1 MSNEYI
7 KLIEKGNNLK
17 LELDKIKDQ
26 LNEIENIIYQD
37 KIFFI
42 DLLIEYLKTTT
53 NNDYFWYKSIDID
66 SNVTDILVKENS
78 ELFEKH
84 FKENTQLDFNIE
96 RLLDKNLFSTQDDII
111 LLDMNFD
118 DNLLDIGY
126 LADSLEY
133 ESLSYS
139 DNLKNTLS
147 DFIDYIISN
156 NIYCKD

>member
-42 DLLIEYLKTTT
+42 DLLIEHLKTTT

-139 DNLKNTLS
+139 ENLKNTLS

>member
-17 LELDKIKDQ
+17 SELDKIQEQ
-26 LNEIENIIYQD
+26 LNELENIIYQD
-37 KIFFI
+37 KMFII
-42 DLLIEYLKTTT
+42 DLLIEHLKATT

-84 FKENTQLDFNIE
+84 FKENTTLDFNIE
-96 RLLDKNLFSTQDDII
+96 RLLDKTLFNNKDDII
-111 LLDMNFD
+111 LLDMNFA

-139 DNLKNTLS
+139 ENLKNTLS

-156 NIYCKD
+156 NIYCKN

>member
-42 DLLIEYLKTTT
+42 DLLIEHLKTTT